1 MTLAELGK
9 RSATFLAMVVA
20 GFFLGTYLDQHF
32 TSDEADD
39 PVTFSDSR
47 EVSTSASTAAACV
60 GKKDGA
66 WKNWQWP
73 NVPAVSPQCPEDS

>member
-1 MTLAELGK
+1 MTRAELGK

-20 GFFLGTYLDQHF
+20 GFFLGIYLDQRF

-39 PVTFSDSR
+39 PVTSR
-47 EVSTSASTAAACV
+47 EVSTPASTAAACV

-73 NVPAVSPQCPEDS
+73 KVPALSPQCPEDS